1 LKDIFPI
8 DSIVG
13 RIDGDEFGIIIKKNK
28 NSLEII
34 NNVIRK
40 ISVPFIISN
49 EETYVTVCMGISEFP
64 EDASTFK
71 GLLRTSNNALNT
83 LKRSGNK
90 GYQFYSSSIEKDT
103 NEKYSIVKNLRKAV
117 VKNELFFMYQP
128 QIDSRTNKVIGVEAL
143 MRWKHDG
150 EMISP
155 LKFIPLAEESNLI
168 YKIGEWGLEEAIKFG
183 SMLHNQ
189 NHKISIAVNLSVMQ
203 IKEPDIVD
211 RILAI
216 LNKYHFDPSY
226 LDVEITESVLI
237 EGELKVNETLQKL
250 KENGMK
256 ISIDDFGTGYSS
268 LSYLHKYSFDKLK
281 IDRSFIKDYPNQSD
295 GKIASLLVKL
305 AESLGSDVI
314 AEGVEELSQIEFLN
328 QVGCYLIQG
337 YYYSKPL
344 TTDEL
349 IDLLKRESIQN

>member
-1 LKDIFPI
+1 
-8 DSIVG
+8 
-13 RIDGDEFGIIIKKNK
+13 
-28 NSLEII
+28 
-34 NNVIRK
+34 
-40 ISVPFIISN
+40 
-49 EETYVTVCMGISEFP
+49 MGISEFP

-71 GLLRTSNNALNT
+71 GLLRTSNNALNS

-103 NEKYSIVKNLRKAV
+103 NEKYSIIKNLRKAV
-117 VKNELFFMYQP
+117 ENNELFFMYQP

-203 IKEPDIVD
+203 IKEPDIVNK
-211 RILAI
+211 ILTI
-216 LNKYHFDPSY
+216 LKKYHFDPNY